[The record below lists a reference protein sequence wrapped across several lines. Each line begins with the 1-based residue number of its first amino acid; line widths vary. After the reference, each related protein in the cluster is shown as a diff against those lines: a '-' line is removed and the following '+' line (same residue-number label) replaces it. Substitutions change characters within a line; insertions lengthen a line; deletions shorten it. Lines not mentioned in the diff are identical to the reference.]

1 LAVIG
6 ETVTDL
12 LEPFPLTM
20 IVDQLHAIQFR
31 DIEEPPAGN
40 DPASTPQ

>member
-1 LAVIG
+1 VIG
-6 ETVTDL
+6 ETVIDL

-31 DIEEPPAGN
+31 NVDEATAGN
-40 DPASTPQ
+40 DSASTPQ